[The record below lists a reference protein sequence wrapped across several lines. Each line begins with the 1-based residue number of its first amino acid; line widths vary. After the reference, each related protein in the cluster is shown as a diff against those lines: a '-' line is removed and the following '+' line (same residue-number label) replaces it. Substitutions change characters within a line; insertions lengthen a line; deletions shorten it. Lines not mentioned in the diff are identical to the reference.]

1 MGKKLC
7 TLLLLVSILLNTQSI
22 TNGQDTNDPDEE
34 PVTVF
39 RFDMDEKILPGVWR
53 KLEKAMNEA
62 KAMEAD
68 YFFIRMDT
76 YGGLVNIADSIRT
89 ALLESDMTTI
99 VWIDNNAASAGALI
113 SIACDSIYM
122 NQGANMG
129 AATVVN
135 QEGKKVPD
143 KYQSYMRSTMRSTA
157 NATGRDPRIAE
168 AMVDASIHVPGVS
181 DSGKTLTFTTS
192 EAIANDYCEGKAE
205 SVDEVMKQVGI
216 PDYSMTRY
224 QASWIENA
232 IGWLTNPA
240 VTSVLLL
247 LILGG
252 IYFELQ
258 TPGLGFPIAAS
269 FTAALLYFAPLY
281 LEGLAEN
288 WEILVFLLGILLMA
302 LEIFVIPG
310 FGIAGVSGLI
320 LLIGSLMLALV
331 RNIGF
336 DFTYTTNDDL
346 LLAFIQVGGVMAV
359 AMLGMLFFGRN
370 ILRTSFFQQMV
381 LTDTQQGE
389 AGYRVQETS
398 FQSLIGEEGVAATFL
413 RPSGKV
419 EIDDERY
426 SATTDGEFIDKG
438 EKVKV
443 VKAYRSELIVRK
455 K

>member
-1 MGKKLC
+1 M
-7 TLLLLVSILLNTQSI
+7 LLMVSILLNTHSI
-22 TNGQDTNDPDEE
+22 TNGQDTNE
-34 PVTVF
+34 PTESDVTVF

-53 KLEKAMNEA
+53 KMEKAMKEA
-62 KAMEAD
+62 NNMEAD

-76 YGGLVNIADSIRT
+76 YGGLVNMADSIRT

-157 NATGRDPRIAE
+157 KATGRDPRIAE
-168 AMVDASIHVPGVS
+168 AMVDASIYVPGVS

-205 SVDEVMKQVGI
+205 SVDQVMEQVGVD
-216 PDYSMTRY
+216 DYSTTQY
-224 QASWIENA
+224 QASWVENA

-252 IYFELQ
+252 LYFELQ
-258 TPGLGFPIAAS
+258 TPGIGFPIATSAV
-269 FTAALLYFAPLY
+269 AAILYFAPLY

-302 LEIFVIPG
+302 LEIFIIPG
-310 FGIAGVSGLI
+310 FGIAGISGLI

-336 DFTYTTNDDL
+336 DFTYTTDEDL

-359 AMLGMLFFGRN
+359 ALLSLLFFGRN

-381 LTDTQQGE
+381 LTDTQQGD

-398 FQSLIGEEGVAATFL
+398 YQSLVGEEGTVATFL

-419 EIDDERY
+419 EIGDERY
-426 SATTDGEFIDKG
+426 SATTDGEFIEKG

-443 VKAYRSELIVRK
+443 VEAHRSELVVRK
-455 K
+455 V